1 MTTSLEYLVGLE
13 GTEVTLNSS
22 PQPLFHTDTWEIVE
36 KLEEN
41 AEVADERDVADG
53 LGPSD
58 VAGKF
63 LCRPAGS
70 DAQKIAFM
78 RIYKQI
84 PIAGTE
90 FQKPTIRAAQ
100 AVESPD
106 YIELIALKD
115 LREQGCDAVP
125 KLLGYHLGKQD
136 EDDIVPGGYITYLV
150 WEKVP
155 GDSLDRKGFWSYP
168 LSKREEIRH
177 KFCEAYKKLVK
188 CGYRPLMSVSSKIIY
203 DWNTGEMHISGFS
216 NAVRIDTSEE
226 WNDRI
231 YIWYSLVLK
240 SKEMD
245 QFFPVTATDVLFDK
259 EGWRW

>member
-1 MTTSLEYLVGLE
+1 MTTSLEYLFGLE

-58 VAGKF
+58 
-63 LCRPAGS
+63 
-70 DAQKIAFM
+70 
-78 RIYKQI
+78 QI

-177 KFCEAYKKLVK
+177 KFCEACKKLVK

-203 DWNTGEMHISGFS
+203 DWNNGEMHISGFS

-226 WNDRI
+226 WIDRI
-231 YIWYSLVLK
+231 HIWYSLVLK

-245 QFFPVTATDVLFDK
+245 QFFPVTATDVLVDK
-259 EGWRW
+259 ESWRW

>member
-22 PQPLFHTDTWEIVE
+22 PQPLFHTGTWEIVE

-41 AEVADERDVADG
+41 AEVEDERDVADG

-84 PIAGTE
+84 PTAGTLLLKFE
-90 FQKPTIRAAQ
+90 VRAAQ
-100 AVESPD
+100 AAEAPD
-106 YIELIALKD
+106 CKELIALKAFK
-115 LREQGCDAVP
+115 EQGCSAVP
-125 KLLGYHLGKQD
+125 ELLGYQSGKQD
-136 EDDIVPGGYITYLV
+136 DHDIVPGGYITCLV

-155 GDSLDRKGFWSYP
+155 GDSLDKETFWRSP
-168 LSKREEIRH
+168 SSKRKEIR
-177 KFCEAYKKLVK
+177 
-188 CGYRPLMSVSSKIIY
+188 
-203 DWNTGEMHISGFS
+203 
-216 NAVRIDTSEE
+216 EE
-226 WNDRI
+226 FRKVWEYVFRA
-231 YIWYSLVLK
+231 
-240 SKEMD
+240 
-245 QFFPVTATDVLFDK
+245 P
-259 EGWRW
+259 

>member
-22 PQPLFHTDTWEIVE
+22 PQPLFHTGTWEIVE

-41 AEVADERDVADG
+41 AEVEDERDVADG

-125 KLLGYHLGKQD
+125 KLLGYHSGK
-136 EDDIVPGGYITYLV
+136 
-150 WEKVP
+150 
-155 GDSLDRKGFWSYP
+155 KGFWSYP
-168 LSKREEIRH
+168 ISKREEIRH

-188 CGYRPLMSVSSKIIY
+188 CGYRPLMSESSKIIY
-203 DWNTGEMHISGFS
+203 DWNNGEMHISGFS

-226 WNDRI
+226 WIDRI
-231 YIWYSLVLK
+231 RIWYSLVLK